1 MVRISLFVKIIKCYQ
16 LIHESPLQ
24 HEVTTFSYFSNF
36 YVGLWRGGFRDLAV
50 VNKRLF
56 DLLANF

>member
-1 MVRISLFVKIIKCYQ
+1 MVRISLLVRIIKCYQ
-16 LIHESPLQ
+16 LIHESPHQ
-24 HEVTTFSYFSNF
+24 HEVTTFSYFSKF
-36 YVGLWRGGFRDLAV
+36 YVGLWRGFRDLVV